1 MNFSIGKK
9 LFLGFGVLLFCIL
22 AYGAFVLFELGII
35 GSNNSEYVK
44 RSADEIKITLA
55 SRLGPYLYETIAGG
69 IINGG
74 DPRRSA
80 AWETAKTSALA
91 EMAEVAALA
100 DTQVEKDWVAAAS
113 KDLDDIVNLYED
125 RLTPA
130 LAAGARADEI
140 VRLDSEMTGL
150 VGAMD
155 SSLDKLKNS
164 LSSENRVAETA
175 MIKAISATKTASLL
189 VSLLLLLVGMTVAV
203 ILTRLITRPLG
214 VAVDLALAIAEGDLT
229 RGLDESYTRAKD
241 ETGALAGAL
250 NKMAARMREAVVAIQ
265 GISGQV
271 AEGSASLNLSVQ
283 QLSQGTA
290 GLSTS
295 AMQLSQGSSEQASSG
310 EELSSSIEEM
320 AANVRQ
326 NSDNAMQTE
335 QIASKAAGDAKS
347 GGTAVSETVE
357 AMRLICSKIGVI
369 EEIARNTNLLALN
382 AAIEAARAGDAGKGF
397 AVVASEVRK
406 LAERSQTAAGE
417 IGTMA
422 TKSVATA
429 EKAGSLI
436 AGVLTTVERTA
447 DLVQEITA
455 ASREQHTGTEQ
466 INKAILQLD
475 AVIQQNASLSEELSS
490 VSEEIS
496 AQAEEIAAT
505 STDLKEKAR
514 GLEEAVA
521 YFKTGDEGNRAD
533 RRTRDSL
540 SRSDRNG
547 VSHMSRQGAKPARRT
562 LGIAGGATAAK
573 GGTREGKPT
582 NEDHGLA
589 LPQVGIAV
597 KRQGDDRD
605 EQFQDY

>member
-9 LFLGFGVLLFCIL
+9 LSLGFGVLLFCIL
-22 AYGAFVLFELGII
+22 AYGSFVLFELGII
-35 GSNNSEYVK
+35 TSGNMEYVK
-44 RSADEIKITLA
+44 RSGDEMQITLA
-55 SRLGPYLYETIAGG
+55 SRLGPFLYETIAGT
-69 IINGG
+69 IINSR
-74 DPRRSA
+74 DPGRQA
-80 AWETAKTSALA
+80 AWEAAKTSALA
-91 EMAEVAALA
+91 EMAGVAPLA
-100 DTQVEKDWVAAAS
+100 DTQAERDWAAEAG
-113 KDLDDIVNLYED
+113 KDLDGIIRLFED
-125 RLTPA
+125 KLIPA
-130 LAAGARADEI
+130 LANGATTDET

-150 VGAMD
+150 VSAMD

-164 LSSENRVAETA
+164 LSSDKALAEKA
-175 MIKAISATKTASLL
+175 MLDALSAMRTASLL
-189 VSLLLLLVGMTVAV
+189 VSLLLLCGGIAVAIV
-203 ILTRLITRPLG
+203 LTRLITRPLRM
-214 VAVDLALAIAEGDLT
+214 AVDLALAIAEGDLT

-250 NKMAARMREAVVAIQ
+250 NKMASRMREAVLTIQ
-265 GISGQV
+265 GISGEV
-271 AEGSASLNLSVQ
+271 AEGSVSLNLSVQ

-335 QIASKAAGDAKS
+335 QIASKAAGDAKA

-357 AMRLICSKIGVI
+357 AMRLICSRIGVI

-429 EKAGSLI
+429 ERAGGLI
-436 AGVLTTVERTA
+436 GGVLTTVERTA

-455 ASREQHTGTEQ
+455 ASREQHSGTEQ

-496 AQAEEIAAT
+496 AQAEQIAAT
-505 STDLKEKAR
+505 STDLRDRAR

-521 YFKTGDEGNRAD
+521 YFKTEEAGNREGRRPVELPLRAD
-533 RRTRDSL
+533 RAGTAPSSRPSTRPGRPDS
-540 SRSDRNG
+540 SVANG
-547 VSHMSRQGAKPARRT
+547 VSRAKRGAY
-562 LGIAGGATAAK
+562 AGGVS
-573 GGTREGKPT
+573 REG
-582 NEDHGLA
+582 HGLA
-589 LPQVGIAV
+589 LPQVEAAAK
-597 KRQGDDRD
+597 KRGDEMD